1 MSSTSFAAGLDQS
14 RSALGVSASS
24 IMAGSSNI
32 SSSLVQTAQSPISH
46 SASVALQQREIVRIH
61 ELWQKAKAELRAK
74 SAELTEMRTTLRD
87 ATTSQRAVEE
97 SIKDTQTLHEQNLR
111 LTERLR
117 TVEADLEQAR
127 SENDRWHAHSEH
139 LTMQLRESEGRLG
152 EATARY
158 RQQGLR
164 LNEIESRAV
173 RMEEEKRSILSRSLV
188 DVRDQ
193 DEAVTLRDRKLAAQ
207 ESRMQIQEEVISQL
221 RMDLDESSRKTLEA
235 EQRALRAERKCR
247 AFEADAETS
256 REHLRDHVQV
266 SLPRFHIFVELCS

>member
-1 MSSTSFAAGLDQS
+1 MSGTSFAADFDQS
-14 RSALGVSASS
+14 RPALGASASS
-24 IMAGSSNI
+24 IMAGSSSL
-32 SSSLVQTAQSPISH
+32 SSSLAQTAQSPISH

-74 SAELTEMRTTLRD
+74 SAELAEMRTTLRD
-87 ATTSQRAVEE
+87 ATTSQRAVAE
-97 SIKDTQTLHEQNLR
+97 SIKDTQTLHDPTLR

-117 TVEADLEQAR
+117 TVESDLEQAR

-164 LNEIESRAV
+164 LSEIESRAV
-173 RMEEEKRSILSRSLV
+173 RMEAEKKSILSRSLA

-207 ESRMQIQEEVISQL
+207 ESRMQIQEEVISNC
-221 RMDLDESSRKTLEA
+221 MDLDESSRKTLEA

-266 SLPRFHIFVELCS
+266 SLTSSHLARSWVL